1 MADKD
6 DKNVDFKVTKGAED
20 KKPAA
25 AAVKKENHH
34 SKKSIAWWAGV
45 IVLILISITFVLPA
59 TGISSIFARDSI
71 EFGSYNGER
80 IEYKYGNYF
89 YNQYVNLAS
98 AYGSDANNA
107 YNIWYQAYYNTVL
120 HTALTQMAEKAGIT
134 AVEKAVND
142 YILQSGVYNG
152 EDGAFSQSTYEST
165 SSAIREQVYN
175 AAKEDVPSQQVVT
188 DISTVVSSDAEKE
201 FVATIAATGRT
212 FTYAAFD
219 SASYPD
225 SDAVA
230 YVNSNPQPFTSV
242 NLSILSAADAAT
254 AQASLD
260 SVLAG
265 EKTFEQAVADTSTD
279 NYRSASGNMDDVMFF
294 ELENIVFGGEEAVN
308 TVFST
313 AVGSYTAPIQT
324 TYGYSVF
331 RVDSAPAI
339 ADTTDIVV
347 LARVKSEIAATQPEL
362 IRTYAESAA
371 ADFYANLTD
380 DFSASVTAA
389 GLIEQSVS
397 STPANPDASNI
408 IGSFTY
414 SDAYGLLATAA
425 ADDAYLTALYTS
437 AEGTVLAPQQAGNAY
452 IVTRVGAES
461 TSENLRSSTETFY
474 DYLTASLIAPTDLQN
489 SILTNDGF
497 VDNFFTTLLTDVFG
511 STLS

>member
-1 MADKD
+1 MADNE
-6 DKNVDFKVTKGAED
+6 DKNVDFKVTKSAEG

-25 AAVKKENHH
+25 AAVKKEHH
-34 SKKSIAWWAGV
+34 SKKSFAWWAGV
-45 IVLILISITFVLPA
+45 IILILISITFVLPA

-71 EFGSYNGER
+71 EFGSYNGEK
-80 IEYKYGNYF
+80 IEYRYGNYF

-98 AYGSDANNA
+98 YYGSDASNA
-107 YNIWYQAYYNTVL
+107 YNIWYQAYYQTVL
-120 HTALTQMAEKAGIT
+120 HTALTQMAEKAGIV

-142 YILQSGVYNG
+142 YILNSGVYNG
-152 EDGAFSQSTYEST
+152 EDGTFSQSTYEST
-165 SSAIREQVYN
+165 SSAVREQVYN

-201 FVATIAATGRT
+201 FVATLAATGRS

-225 SDAVA
+225 SDAAA

-254 AQASLD
+254 VQAALD
-260 SVLAG
+260 AVTAG

-279 NYRSASGNMDDVMFF
+279 NYRSASGNMDDMMFF
-294 ELENIVFGGEEAVN
+294 ELEDIVFGGEEAVN
-308 TVFST
+308 TIFST

-324 TYGYSVF
+324 NYGYSVF

-339 ADTTDIVV
+339 ADTSDLVV
-347 LARVKSEIAATQPEL
+347 LARVKSEIAASQPEL
-362 IRTYAESAA
+362 IRAYAETAA
-371 ADFYANLTD
+371 ADFYANLGD
-380 DFSASVTAA
+380 DFTAAVNAA
-389 GLIEQSVS
+389 GLIEQSVA
-397 STPANPDASNI
+397 STPANPDGSNI
-408 IGSFTY
+408 MGSFTY

-425 ADDAYLTALYTS
+425 ADEAYLTSLYNS

-452 IVTRVGAES
+452 IVTKVGAES
-461 TSENLRSSTETFY
+461 VSENLRSSTVSFY

-489 SILTNDGF
+489 SILTSDGF
-497 VDNFFTTLLTDVFG
+497 TDNFFTTLLTEVFG